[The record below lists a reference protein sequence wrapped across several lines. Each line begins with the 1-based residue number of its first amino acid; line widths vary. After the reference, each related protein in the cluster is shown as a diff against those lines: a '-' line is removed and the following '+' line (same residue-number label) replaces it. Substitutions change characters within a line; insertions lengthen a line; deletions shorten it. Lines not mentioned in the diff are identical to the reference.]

1 MFRLPFNWSRIVFG
15 KLNNGKTMFFRLEL
29 LNLSCMELLRPIRF
43 LISIWNESV
52 VRDNWPRL
60 RKKKQ
65 FKRLVAG

>member
-1 MFRLPFNWSRIVFG
+1 
-15 KLNNGKTMFFRLEL
+15 MFFRLEL
-29 LNLSCMELLRPIRF
+29 LNLSYMELLRPIRL